1 MSFEA
6 NKTTARKD
14 QLIGG
19 LKEGTGKLLGAKE
32 MEAKGTAQKE
42 LGHNE
47 LRAAQAKAATKGA
60 GQKLGGHIKE
70 AAGSLTGDK
79 ALKAEGK
86 ADQLAGDRKVQH
98 NK

>member
-14 QLIGG
+14 QMIGG
-19 LKEGTGKLLGAKE
+19 LKENTGKLFGAKE

-42 LGHNE
+42 LGNNE
-47 LRAAQAKAATKGA
+47 LKAAQAKEATKGA

-79 ALKAEGK
+79 QLKAEGK
-86 ADQLAGDRKVQH
+86 ADKVVGDRKVQH